1 MTVYSW
7 MEPLWWGEAST
18 VEPSLLIP
26 RSRSIMVI
34 SKYTSSAIY
43 QNTKTITG
51 LIDLLTTSTNFAPKC
66 VVTQRNS

>member
-7 MEPLWWGEAST
+7 VEPLWWGEAGT

-51 LIDLLTTSTNFAPKC
+51 FIALLTTSTNFKLSLN
-66 VVTQRNS
+66 V